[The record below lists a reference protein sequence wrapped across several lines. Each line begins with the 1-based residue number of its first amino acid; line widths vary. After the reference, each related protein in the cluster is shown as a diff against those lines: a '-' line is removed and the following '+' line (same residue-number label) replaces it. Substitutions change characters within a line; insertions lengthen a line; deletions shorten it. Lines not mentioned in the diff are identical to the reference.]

1 MSPFQTLNLA
11 DLPAII
17 EAQEAMLILE
27 DNNNPCPAPPAKILP
42 RPPTP
47 SLFSLIFP
55 NSLKISSLFS
65 LLSPLSQRI
74 A

>member
-1 MSPFQTLNLA
+1 MSPYQTLNLA

-27 DNNNPCPAPPAKILP
+27 DNNNPCPAPDTILP

-47 SLFSLIFP
+47 
-55 NSLKISSLFS
+55 NSGSPTSNFK
-65 LLSPLSQRI
+65 LLTSNF
-74 A
+74 